1 MKLSLPTCLLAGT
14 ALLSSCASIVSHS
27 TWPVALSSAP
37 VGASVAVI
45 DRGGREVFTGTTPAA
60 VQLKSGAGFFQRAK
74 YTIKFT
80 KPGFATQTIPLE
92 ANVNG
97 WYFGNLVFGGWI
109 GMLIVD
115 PATGAMYRIPQ
126 KDVQVAMAQTTAFD
140 LNAADPTGLR
150 IVSLDEVPAST
161 RALMVKVQP

>member
-1 MKLSLPTCLLAGT
+1 
-14 ALLSSCASIVSHS
+14 
-27 TWPVALSSAP
+27 
-37 VGASVAVI
+37 
-45 DRGGREVFTGTTPAA
+45 

-92 ANVNG
+92 ASVNG

-126 KDVQVAMAQTTAFD
+126 KDVQVALSQATAFD
-140 LNAADPTGLR
+140 LNPTDPTGLR

>member
-1 MKLSLPTCLLAGT
+1 MKTTLPTCLLAST

-37 VGASVAVI
+37 VGASVSVI
-45 DRGGREVFTGTTPAA
+45 DRGGKEVYAGTTPAA
-60 VQLKSGAGFFQRAK
+60 VRLKSGAGFFQRAK

-80 KPGFATQTIPLE
+80 KAGFTTQTIPLE

-97 WYFGNLVFGGWI
+97 WYFGNLFFGGAI

-126 KDVQVAMAQTTAFD
+126 KDVQVALAQTTAFD
-140 LNAADPTGLR
+140 LNPADPAGLR
-150 IVSLDEVPAST
+150 IVSLDEVPASV
-161 RALMVKVQP
+161 RPLMVTVQP